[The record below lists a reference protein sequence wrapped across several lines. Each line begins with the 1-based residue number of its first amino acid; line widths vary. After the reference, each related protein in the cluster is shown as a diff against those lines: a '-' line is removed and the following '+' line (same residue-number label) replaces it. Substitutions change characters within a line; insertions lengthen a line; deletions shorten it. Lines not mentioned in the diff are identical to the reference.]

1 MVALKNLQGWMGDSG
16 GGSLRSLTSD
26 PSGSTAITVSGT
38 HLLTVQEPRVRAKY
52 RGIETTNV
60 STSCPCPAPAAH
72 GLVWWAVHLCPHRR
86 AR

>member
-1 MVALKNLQGWMGDSG
+1 MEPEAPPPV
-16 GGSLRSLTSD
+16 

-60 STSCPCPAPAAH
+60 SANCPRPAPDPATH
-72 GLVWWAVHLCPHRR
+72 GLMYWAACSCPHRR